1 MRLKTGKTGARPW
14 DEAHLKELFSEGFPE
29 FVTADRP
36 VKNYIGRVWEFFA
49 DLDLMLV
56 DEDGVPVASG
66 WGVPVRWDG
75 RPESLPSGYTEALV
89 RAVEGHE
96 QGVAPDTL
104 VICGAIVTP
113 SLKGRGP
120 GAGDRPG
127 PPGRLVR
134 IAAWAPRWCRPHRRP
149 RP

>member
-1 MRLKTGKTGARPW
+1 MQLTTEKTGARPW
-14 DEAHLKELFSEGFPE
+14 DEAHLKELFGEGFPE
-29 FVTADRP
+29 FVTADRL

-96 QGVAPDTL
+96 QGVAHPAARRPG
-104 VICGAIVTP
+104 V
-113 SLKGRGP
+113 GRGRVQ
-120 GAGDRPG
+120 GAERVDAALLTSFARGDG
-127 PPGRLVR
+127 PDG
-134 IAAWAPRWCRPHRRP
+134 
-149 RP
+149 